1 MFTAEKAKELLS
13 SIKEPFL
20 HISLAELDAIEEI
33 NVKEE
38 KNHVSV
44 KIAIAKTGTSEQLQL
59 QTQIVNV
66 LKEAGAAT
74 VGIRFAELPEEV
86 MAQHRNAEPENNQT
100 LLNSKDTTFIA
111 ITSGKGG
118 VGKSTVS
125 VNLAVALARLGK

>member
-20 HISLAELDAIEEI
+20 HISLAELNAIEEI

-44 KIAIAKTGTSEQLQL
+44 KIAIAKTGTAEQLQL

-66 LKEAGAAT
+66 LKEAGAET
-74 VGIRFAELPEEV
+74 VGIRFSEIPAEILEKY
-86 MAQHRNAEPENNQT
+86 RNDA
-100 LLNSKDTTFIA
+100 A
-111 ITSGKGG
+111 
-118 VGKSTVS
+118 
-125 VNLAVALARLGK
+125 